1 MSTAT
6 VSLDPQAFSFITN
19 LVRKK
24 SAIVLESG
32 KGYLVESR
40 LTPVVRELGLK
51 SISELV
57 SELQKPGSQK
67 LVQLVVEAMT
77 TNETS
82 FFRDIHPFTALKE
95 KVLPELIQRRAKEKC
110 LSIWSNACSSGQEP
124 YSIAMLIAEHFPVLK
139 SWKIRII
146 SSDLSSQILDRAR
159 LGTFNQTEVNRGL
172 PMNFMLKYFIKDANQ
187 WKIRPEIR
195 SMVEFRELNLVE
207 PFPALIP
214 AMDIVFLRN
223 VLIYFSP
230 ETKTEILNKVCRVMS
245 KDSYLFLGGSETTM
259 NLNVDL
265 VREQVGTAVCYRPT
279 CPS

>member
-1 MSTAT
+1 MSTVAEA
-6 VSLDPQAFSFITN
+6 LDPQSFSFITN
-19 LVRKK
+19 LVRNK

-32 KGYLVESR
+32 KAYLVESR
-40 LTPVVRELGLK
+40 LTPVARELGLQN
-51 SISELV
+51 ISELV

-67 LVQLVVEAMT
+67 LTQRVVEAMT

-95 KVLPELIQRRAKEKC
+95 QILPGLIQRRAKEKS

-124 YSIAMLIAEHFPVLK
+124 YTIAMLIAEHFPMLK
-139 SWKIRII
+139 EWKVRII

-159 LGTFNQTEVNRGL
+159 LGVFNQTEVNRGL
-172 PMNFMLKYFIKDANQ
+172 PMSFLLKYFTKNGNQ
-187 WKIRPEIR
+187 WKIRDDIR
-195 SMVEFRELNLVE
+195 KMVEFRELNLVE
-207 PFPALIP
+207 PFPALLP

-230 ETKTEILNKVCRVMS
+230 ETKSEILKKVHKVMH

-259 NLNVDL
+259 NLNVSFE
-265 VREQVGTAVCYRPT
+265 REQFGTAVGYRPT
-279 CPS
+279 Y

>member
-1 MSTAT
+1 MSTVAAA
-6 VSLDPQAFSFITN
+6 LDPQAFSFITN
-19 LVRKK
+19 LVRNK

-32 KGYLVESR
+32 KAYLVESR
-40 LTPVVRELGLK
+40 LAPVARELGLQN
-51 SISELV
+51 ISELV

-67 LVQLVVEAMT
+67 LTQRVVEAMT

-95 KVLPELIQRRAKEKC
+95 KIIPGLIQRRAKEKS

-124 YSIAMLIAEHFPVLK
+124 YTIAMLLTEHFPMLK
-139 SWKIRII
+139 DWKVRII

-159 LGTFNQTEVNRGL
+159 LGVFNQTEVNRGL
-172 PMNFMLKYFIKDANQ
+172 PMSFLLKYFTKNGNQ
-187 WKIRPEIR
+187 WKIRDDIR
-195 SMVEFRELNLVE
+195 KMVEFRELNLVE
-207 PFPALIP
+207 PFPALLP

-230 ETKTEILNKVCRVMS
+230 QTKTDILKKVHKVMH

-259 NLNVDL
+259 NLNVSFD
-265 VREQVGTAVCYRPT
+265 REQIGPAVGYRPT
-279 CPS
+279 Y

>member
-1 MSTAT
+1 MSTIAAA
-6 VSLDPQAFSFITN
+6 LDPQSFNFITN
-19 LVRKK
+19 LVRSK

-32 KGYLVESR
+32 KAYLVESR
-40 LTPVVRELGLK
+40 LSPVARELGLK
-51 SISELV
+51 NIAELV

-67 LVQLVVEAMT
+67 LTQRVVEAMT

-95 KVLPELIQRRAKEKC
+95 KIIPNLIQRRAKEKS

-124 YSIAMLIAEHFPVLK
+124 YTIAMLIAEHFPILK
-139 SWKIRII
+139 DWKIRII

-159 LGTFNQTEVNRGL
+159 LGEFNQTEVNRGL
-172 PMNFMLKYFIKDANQ
+172 PMNFLLKYFTKNEGQ
-187 WKIRPEIR
+187 WKIRDEIR
-195 SMVEFRELNLVE
+195 KMVEFRELNLVE
-207 PFPALIP
+207 PFPALLP

-230 ETKTEILNKVCRVMS
+230 ETKSEILKKVHKVMH

-259 NLNVDL
+259 NLNVRFE
-265 VREQVGTAVCYRPT
+265 REQLGSAVCYRPT
-279 CPS
+279 

>member
-1 MSTAT
+1 
-6 VSLDPQAFSFITN
+6 
-19 LVRKK
+19 
-24 SAIVLESG
+24 
-32 KGYLVESR
+32 LVESR
-40 LTPVVRELGLK
+40 LAPVARELGLQ

-67 LVQLVVEAMT
+67 LTQRVVEAMT

-95 KVLPELIQRRAKEKC
+95 KIIPNLIQRRAKEKT

-124 YSIAMLIAEHFPVLK
+124 YTIAMIIAEHFPMLK
-139 SWKIRII
+139 DWKVRII

-159 LGTFNQTEVNRGL
+159 LGEFNQTEVNRGL
-172 PMNFMLKYFIKDANQ
+172 PMNFLLKYFTKNGNQ
-187 WKIRPEIR
+187 WKIRDDIR
-195 SMVEFRELNLVE
+195 KMVEFRELNLVE
-207 PFPALIP
+207 PFPALLP

-230 ETKTEILNKVCRVMS
+230 ETKSEILKKVHKVMH

-259 NLNVDL
+259 NLNVSFE
-265 VREQVGTAVCYRPT
+265 REQFGTAVGYRPT
-279 CPS
+279 Y

>member
-1 MSTAT
+1 MSTIAEA
-6 VSLDPQAFSFITN
+6 LDPQSFNFITN
-19 LVRKK
+19 LVRSK

-32 KGYLVESR
+32 KAYLVESR
-40 LTPVVRELGLK
+40 LSPVARELGLK
-51 SISELV
+51 NIAELV

-67 LVQLVVEAMT
+67 LTQRVVEAMT

-95 KVLPELIQRRAKEKC
+95 KIIPNLIQCRAKEKS

-124 YSIAMLIAEHFPVLK
+124 YTIAMLIAEHFPILK
-139 SWKIRII
+139 DWKVRII

-159 LGTFNQTEVNRGL
+159 LGEFNQTEVNRGL
-172 PMNFMLKYFIKDANQ
+172 PMNFLLKYFTKNESQ
-187 WKIRPEIR
+187 WKIRDDIR
-195 SMVEFRELNLVE
+195 KMVEFRELNLVD
-207 PFPALIP
+207 PFPALLP

-230 ETKTEILNKVCRVMS
+230 ETKSEILKKVHKVMR

-259 NLNVDL
+259 NLKVSFE
-265 VREQVGTAVCYRPT
+265 REQIGAAVCYRPT
-279 CPS
+279 

>member
-1 MSTAT
+1 MSTIAEA
-6 VSLDPQAFSFITN
+6 LDRQSFNFISN
-19 LVRKK
+19 LVRSK

-32 KGYLVESR
+32 KAYLVESR
-40 LTPVVRELGLK
+40 LSPVARELGLK
-51 SISELV
+51 NIAELV

-67 LVQLVVEAMT
+67 LTQRVVEAMT

-95 KVLPELIQRRAKEKC
+95 KIIPNLIQCRAKEKS

-124 YSIAMLIAEHFPVLK
+124 YTIAMLIAEHFPILK
-139 SWKIRII
+139 DWKVRII

-159 LGTFNQTEVNRGL
+159 LGEFNQTEVNRGL
-172 PMNFMLKYFIKDANQ
+172 PMNFLLKYFTKNENT
-187 WKIRPEIR
+187 WKIRDDIR
-195 SMVEFRELNLVE
+195 KMVEFRELNLVE
-207 PFPALIP
+207 PFPALLP

-230 ETKTEILNKVCRVMS
+230 ETKSEILKKVHKVMR

-259 NLNVDL
+259 NLKVNFE
-265 VREQVGTAVCYRPT
+265 REQIGSAVCYRPT
-279 CPS
+279 

>member
-1 MSTAT
+1 MSTIAAA
-6 VSLDPQAFSFITN
+6 LDPQSFSFITN
-19 LVRKK
+19 LVRNK

-32 KGYLVESR
+32 KAYLVESR
-40 LTPVVRELGLK
+40 LAPVARELGLRN
-51 SISELV
+51 ISELV

-67 LVQLVVEAMT
+67 LTQRVVEAMT

-95 KVLPELIQRRAKEKC
+95 KIIPNLIQRRAKEKS

-124 YSIAMLIAEHFPVLK
+124 YTIAMLVAEHFPMLK
-139 SWKIRII
+139 DWKVRII

-159 LGTFNQTEVNRGL
+159 LGEFNQTEVNRGL
-172 PMNFMLKYFIKDANQ
+172 PMNFLLKYFTKNGNQ
-187 WKIRPEIR
+187 WKIRDDIR
-195 SMVEFRELNLVE
+195 KMVEFRELNLVE
-207 PFPALIP
+207 PFPSLLP

-230 ETKTEILNKVCRVMS
+230 ETKSEILKKVHKVMH

-259 NLNVDL
+259 YLNVSFE
-265 VREQVGTAVCYRPT
+265 REQFGTAVGYRPT
-279 CPS
+279 Y

>member
-1 MSTAT
+1 MSSIADA
-6 VSLDPQAFSFITN
+6 LDPQSFNFITS
-19 LVRKK
+19 LVRTK

-32 KGYLVESR
+32 KAYLVESR
-40 LTPVVRELGLK
+40 LSPVARELGLK
-51 SISELV
+51 NIAELV

-67 LVQLVVEAMT
+67 LTQRVVEAMT

-95 KVLPELIQRRAKEKC
+95 KIIPSLIQRRAKEKS

-124 YSIAMLIAEHFPVLK
+124 YTIAMLIAEHFPILK
-139 SWKIRII
+139 DWKVRII

-159 LGTFNQTEVNRGL
+159 LGEFNQTEVNRGL
-172 PMNFMLKYFIKDANQ
+172 PMNFLLKYFTKNENQ
-187 WKIRPEIR
+187 WKIRDDIR
-195 SMVEFRELNLVE
+195 KMVEFRELNLVE
-207 PFPALIP
+207 PFPALLP

-230 ETKTEILNKVCRVMS
+230 ETKSEILKKVHKVMR

-259 NLNVDL
+259 NLNVSFE
-265 VREQVGTAVCYRPT
+265 REQLGSAVCYRPT
-279 CPS
+279 

>member
-1 MSTAT
+1 MSTIAEA
-6 VSLDPQAFSFITN
+6 LDPQSFNFITK
-19 LVRKK
+19 LVRSK

-32 KGYLVESR
+32 KAYLVESR
-40 LTPVVRELGLK
+40 LSPVARELGLK
-51 SISELV
+51 NIAELV

-67 LVQLVVEAMT
+67 LTQRVVEAMT

-95 KVLPELIQRRAKEKC
+95 KIIPSLIQRRAKEKS

-124 YSIAMLIAEHFPVLK
+124 YTIAMLIAEHFPILK
-139 SWKIRII
+139 DWKVRII

-159 LGTFNQTEVNRGL
+159 LGEFNQTEVNRGL
-172 PMNFMLKYFIKDANQ
+172 PMNFLLKYFTKNESQ
-187 WKIRPEIR
+187 WKIRDDIR
-195 SMVEFRELNLVE
+195 KMVEFRELNLVE
-207 PFPALIP
+207 PFPALLP

-230 ETKTEILNKVCRVMS
+230 ETKSEILKKVHKVMR

-259 NLNVDL
+259 NLNVSFE
-265 VREQVGTAVCYRPT
+265 REQFGSAVCYRPT
-279 CPS
+279 